1 MRRILMIATLD
12 TAAGTDLETPSELP
26 EEFYD
31 VARICKMLSE
41 PSRLRVVFFLM
52 HESELNVGVICGRLK
67 QSQPAV
73 SHHLALLKRAGLVKV
88 RRDGKHNFYSLCRER
103 FHQIILSLFETI
115 ADSSEDGLRFDNFL
129 LTYAPQSAS

>member
-1 MRRILMIATLD
+1 MIATLE
-12 TAAGTDLETPSELP
+12 ASTDATLDRPEELP

-31 VARICKMLSE
+31 VAQICKMLAE

-52 HESELNVGVICGRLK
+52 NESELNVGVMCRRLK

-73 SHHLALLKRAGLVKV
+73 SHHLALLKQTGLVKV

-103 FHQIILSLFETI
+103 FHQIILRLFETI
-115 ADSSEDGLRFDNFL
+115 ADTSDEDGLRFENFL
-129 LTYAPQSAS
+129 LTYAPQTTS